1 MGYWS
6 QFWLS
11 TKSNRKNVII
21 VRFYCIS
28 DNVDTQIG
36 LRLVGIEGQVVHKRR
51 EFLEL
56 LETKLKDDSIGII
69 LITTN
74 LIELAP
80 DIISEIKLKQQ
91 KPLLVEIPDRH
102 GESKI
107 GETIDKYV
115 SEAIGV
121 KL

>member
-1 MGYWS
+1 M
-6 QFWLS
+6 
-11 TKSNRKNVII
+11 
-21 VRFYCIS
+21 RFYCIS
-28 DNVDTQIG
+28 DNVDTQVG

-74 LIELAP
+74 LLAP